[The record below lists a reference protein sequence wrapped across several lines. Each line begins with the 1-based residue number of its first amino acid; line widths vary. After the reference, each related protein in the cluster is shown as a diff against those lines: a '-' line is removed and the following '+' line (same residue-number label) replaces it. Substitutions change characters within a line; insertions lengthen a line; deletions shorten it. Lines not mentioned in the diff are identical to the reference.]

1 MMKWIKRFFLF
12 LISIVLMIMLVALFF
27 PTSYSVK
34 RDVIINRPKEEVFA
48 FVKQLKNQDL
58 YSVWQQMDP
67 NMEKSFSGIDGTI
80 GFTSS
85 WKSKNREVGS
95 GSQTILRL
103 TEGDS
108 MVCQI
113 AFKEPFE
120 SINQNYFTTTS
131 EGDTGTRVEW
141 GFKGEFPYPL
151 NLFAVAMDM
160 ESMIGK
166 DFQQGL
172 NNMKVILEKNR

>member
-1 MMKWIKRFFLF
+1 M
-12 LISIVLMIMLVALFF
+12 
-27 PTSYSVK
+27 
-34 RDVIINRPKEEVFA
+34 INRPKAEVFA

-58 YSVWQQMDP
+58 YSTWQQMDP
-67 NMEKSFSGIDGTI
+67 NMEKSYTGIDGTV

-85 WKSKNREVGS
+85 WKSKNREVGA

-103 TEGDS
+103 IDGDS
-108 MVCQI
+108 MVCKI

-120 SINQNYFTTTS
+120 SVNENYFTTTS
-131 EGDTGTRVEW
+131 MDSLKTRVEW
-141 GFKGEFPYPL
+141 GFHGAFPYPL
-151 NLFAVAMDM
+151 NLFAALMDM

-172 NNMKVILEKNR
+172 ENMKGILEKSN

>member
-1 MMKWIKRFFLF
+1 MKWIKRLLF
-12 LISIVLMIMLVALFF
+12 LVFSIIFLILVAALFF
-27 PTSYSVK
+27 PKSYQVK
-34 RDVIINRPKEEVFA
+34 RDVIINRPKTEVFQ

-58 YSVWQQMDP
+58 YSVWQKMDP
-67 NMEKSFSGIDGTI
+67 NMEKSYTGIDGTV

-85 WKSKNREVGS
+85 WRSKNRDVGA

-103 TEGDS
+103 KDGDS

-120 SINQNYFTTTS
+120 SVNENYFTTTS
-131 EGDTGTRVEW
+131 IDSMKTRLEW
-141 GFKGEFPYPL
+141 GFKGIFPYPL
-151 NLFAVAMDM
+151 NFFAALMNM

-172 NNMKVILEKNR
+172 DSMKVILEKQ